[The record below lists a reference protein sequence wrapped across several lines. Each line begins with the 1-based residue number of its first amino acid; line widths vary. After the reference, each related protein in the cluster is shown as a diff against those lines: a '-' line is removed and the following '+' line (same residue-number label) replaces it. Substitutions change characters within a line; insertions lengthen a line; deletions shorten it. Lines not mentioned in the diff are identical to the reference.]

1 MNNNL
6 KILIIDDEAVALQNL
21 MHVLK
26 KEGYS
31 ILGTQS
37 SPEAMELLEKEPFDL
52 VLTDLALPKT
62 SGLEVIK
69 AVKKKGMCPVVAM
82 SAHWRDSPLLETAE
96 ELGSDALL
104 AKPFDAKQLESLV
117 ASQLA
122 ARHS

>member
-1 MNNNL
+1 MAAR
-6 KILIIDDEAVALQNL
+6 ILVVEDDASMQHILQVLLGRCGYDLVVAADGESAL
-21 MHVLK
+21 
-26 KEGYS
+26 
-31 ILGTQS
+31 
-37 SPEAMELLEKEPFDL
+37 ELIESESFDL

-69 AVKKKGMCPVVAM
+69 AVKRKGISRVVAM

-104 AKPFDAKQLESLV
+104 AKPFDAKQLEKLI

-122 ARHS
+122 ARQS